1 MATFRKLWMIFT
13 DYLLSYPLRTQY
25 ELFRITSG
33 FAMGLIGDFISQ
45 HCVENKNYDKKRG
58 IVVGS
63 YGGVEVGFEAKL
75 WLPILDKIFGNQMNV
90 VNALKKMI
98 CDQIV
103 YSPLERGVFMIW
115 TNKLEQHQESIKEK
129 ISRDYALVLGSSIFY
144 WLPLSFINYYFIPL
158 QYRALYF
165 SFTSLIIDIFN
176 SFASHNNLNECF
188 EKYLSNFHGK

>member
-1 MATFRKLWMIFT
+1 
-13 DYLLSYPLRTQY
+13 
-25 ELFRITSG
+25 
-33 FAMGLIGDFISQ
+33 MGLIGDFISQ
-45 HCVENKNYDKKRG
+45 YCIENKKYDKKRG

-75 WLPILDKIFGNQMNV
+75 WLPILDKVFGSQMNV
-90 VNALKKMI
+90 VNALKKMM

-103 YSPLERGVFMIW
+103 YSPLERGVFMVW

-129 ISRDYALVLGSSIFY
+129 ILRDYALVLGSSIFY

-188 EKYLSNFHGK
+188 EKYLPHFHGK